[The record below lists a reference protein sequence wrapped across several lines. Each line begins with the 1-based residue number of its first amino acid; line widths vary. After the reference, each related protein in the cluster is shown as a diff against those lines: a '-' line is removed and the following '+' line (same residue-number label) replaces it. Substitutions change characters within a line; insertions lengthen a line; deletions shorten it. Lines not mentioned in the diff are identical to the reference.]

1 MNIGIYYNLLKSN
14 PQSQIHDPS
23 NDQTSFSSAANF
35 NNSSK
40 SNSGKMNIG
49 IYYKLKRN
57 AELENNDSQEV
68 VMVGASDYYCTNP
81 FTALK
86 IAYNLSKENKN
97 YRYGLQQLPQD
108 IVNTKTPIANYGEFV
123 DYSSDKIKFHQ
134 DDFNLDVIDVSSK

>member
-1 MNIGIYYNLLKSN
+1 
-14 PQSQIHDPS
+14 
-23 NDQTSFSSAANF
+23 
-35 NNSSK
+35 
-40 SNSGKMNIG
+40 MNIG

-81 FTALK
+81 ITALK

-97 YRYGLQQLPQD
+97 YHYGLQQLPQD
-108 IVNTKTPIANYGEFV
+108 IANTKTPIANYAEFV

-134 DDFNLDVIDVSSK
+134 DDFNLDAIDTPIK